1 MNKLDRTWD
10 GESNGG
16 FVSFGFESFLVVILI
31 AGRLDNYFVS
41 VGHYQQQF
49 MLMKES

>member
-1 MNKLDRTWD
+1 MNKLEPTWH
-10 GESNGG
+10 GESNEG
-16 FVSFGFESFLVVILI
+16 FLSFGFESFLVVILF
-31 AGRLDNYFVS
+31 AGRLDNYFAS